1 MMNGPNTP
9 QLQVDADDA
18 GVSPQEM
25 HRIYA
30 AVIPA
35 GRIGRPADIAAA
47 CVLLASP
54 AAAAHAGQVVNPN
67 GREIRC
73 SL

>member
-1 MMNGPNTP
+1 
-9 QLQVDADDA
+9 
-18 GVSPQEM
+18 M

-30 AVIPA
+30 AAIPA
-35 GRIGRPADIAAA
+35 GRIGRPAEIAAA

-54 AAAAHAGQVVNPN
+54 AAAACAGHVVNPN
-67 GREIRC
+67 DREIRC